1 MLEKDIQRI
10 VKLAKAEFILED
22 HSIHGFDHW
31 EEVEQNGIML
41 ANQPGVDLT
50 IVRLF
55 AYIHDCK
62 RQDDY
67 QDPEHGDRSADF
79 VLELVEKGELNFL
92 TKEQINK
99 LWSACK
105 YHHKGVTDTDPTIG
119 SCFDADRIELIR
131 CGMVPRP
138 NLMNT
143 PIGIRIAEKMQKLY
157 NF

>member
-10 VKLAKAEFILED
+10 VKLAKAQFILED

-67 QDPEHGDRSADF
+67 QDAEHGDRSADF
-79 VLELVEKGELNFL
+79 VLELVEKGELSFL
-92 TKEQINK
+92 SKEQINK

-105 YHHKGVTDTDPTIG
+105 YHHKGVTDTDLTIG

-131 CGMVPRP
+131 CGMIPRP

-143 PIGIRIAEKMQKLY
+143 PTGIRIAEKMQKLY